1 MHDAI
6 GVKGNIFVMKIG
18 DDFMKVTLSPAL
30 KKSLGFWQ
38 MGVFRRWNDNCT
50 YNEAK
55 MSKT

>member
-6 GVKGNIFVMKIG
+6 GVKGNIFVMRIR

-30 KKSLGFWQ
+30 KKRLGFWQ
-38 MGVFRRWNDNCT
+38 MDVFSRWNDNCT